1 MITFRNL
8 GGAVAVGAAL
18 LAGTSGL
25 ALAQAD
31 KNTVVIAYPTDPAS
45 LDPIQVT
52 QGPGMPMMRALFDQP
67 LEQKDDLSI
76 GPRIGRRSWPT
87 TSSVPPIATASSRL
101 SIARWSGVRGMDA

>member
-52 QGPGMPMMRALFDQP
+52 QGPGMPMMRALWD
-67 LEQKDDLSI
+67 E
-76 GPRIGRRSWPT
+76 RE
-87 TSSVPPIATASSRL
+87 ATARAISAFMSA
-101 SIARWSGVRGMDA
+101 ARSVVWSNKKCSVGTV